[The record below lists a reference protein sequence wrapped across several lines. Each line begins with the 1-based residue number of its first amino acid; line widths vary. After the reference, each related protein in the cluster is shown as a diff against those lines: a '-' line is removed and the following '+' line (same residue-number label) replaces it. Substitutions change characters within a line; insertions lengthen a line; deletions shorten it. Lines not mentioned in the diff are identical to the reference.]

1 MLHVGLTG
9 GIGSGKSTVARA
21 LVDRGAHLLDA
32 DQLARE
38 LLAPDSA
45 VLDEVAAAFGG
56 DILDTQGRLDR
67 RALADRVFTDPERR
81 EVLDRILHPRIN
93 ALERE
98 RAAAIGARFPKA
110 VVVYEAP
117 LLVESGAHRA
127 VDRVAVVDV
136 TPERQWQRAI
146 ERGDRPE
153 EQIRAIMEAQCSRE
167 KRLRFADDVL
177 DNDGPWQETE
187 RQLDVLMEEYRDLA
201 RGPHGT
207 GA

>member
-21 LVDRGAHLLDA
+21 LMDRGAHLLDA

-38 LLAPDSA
+38 LLAPDSE
-45 VLDEVAAAFGG
+45 VLAEVVSAFGP
-56 DILDTQGRLDR
+56 DILDSQGRLDR
-67 RALADRVFTDPERR
+67 PALAERVFADPDKR

-98 RAAAIGARFPKA
+98 RAAAIGARFPHA

-136 TPERQWQRAI
+136 APERQWQRAI

-167 KRLRFADDVL
+167 QRLRLVDDVI

-187 RQLDVLMEEYRDLA
+187 RQLDELMEDYRELA
-201 RGPHGT
+201 RGPHGS

>member
-9 GIGSGKSTVARA
+9 GIGSGKSAVARA
-21 LVDRGAHLLDA
+21 LMEKGAHLLDA

-38 LLAPDSA
+38 LLAPDSG
-45 VLDEVAAAFGG
+45 VLDEVVAAFGRE
-56 DILDTQGRLDR
+56 ILDTQGRLDR
-67 RALADRVFTDPERR
+67 RALADRVFADPEKRA
-81 EVLDRILHPRIN
+81 VLDRILHPRIN

-98 RAAAIGARFPKA
+98 RAAAIGARFPNA

-117 LLVESGAHRA
+117 LLVESGAHPT

-136 TPERQWQRAI
+136 PPERQWQRAV

-167 KRLRFADDVL
+167 ERLRFADDVI

-187 RQLDVLMEEYRDLA
+187 RQLDVLMEDYRELA
-201 RGPHGT
+201 RGSHGT

>member
-45 VLDEVAAAFGG
+45 VLDEVAAAFGR
-56 DILDTQGRLDR
+56 DILDAQGRLDR

-98 RAAAIGARFPKA
+98 RTAAIGARFPKA

-167 KRLRFADDVL
+167 KRLRFADDVI